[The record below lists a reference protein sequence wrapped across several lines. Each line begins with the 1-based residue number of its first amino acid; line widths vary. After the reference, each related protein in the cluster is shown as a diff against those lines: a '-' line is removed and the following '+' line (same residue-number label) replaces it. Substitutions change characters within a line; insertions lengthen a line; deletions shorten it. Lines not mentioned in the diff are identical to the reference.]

1 MARKP
6 AVDKEIERVPEK
18 PEGLL
23 WLLKASEHEILE
35 RLHQDGAII
44 MIHPALDGIVA
55 KAKAKGYGFRTLIHE
70 IVQSSL
76 FQTK

>member
-6 AVDKEIERVPEK
+6 AENKPTIERVEEK

-35 RLHQDGAII
+35 RLNAEDAVIFV
-44 MIHPALDGIVA
+44 HPALDGIVSYRIEENPA
-55 KAKAKGYGFRTLIHE
+55 HE
-70 IVQSSL
+70 QKVVHVWR
-76 FQTK
+76 

>member
-6 AVDKEIERVPEK
+6 TADKEITRVEEK

-35 RLHQDGAII
+35 RLNAEDAVIFV
-44 MIHPALDGIVA
+44 HPALDGIVSYRIEENPA
-55 KAKAKGYGFRTLIHE
+55 HTEKVVHVWR
-70 IVQSSL
+70 
-76 FQTK
+76 

>member
-6 AVDKEIERVPEK
+6 TADKEITRVEEK

-35 RLHQDGAII
+35 RLNAEDAVIFV
-44 MIHPALDGIVA
+44 HPALDGVVS
-55 KAKAKGYGFRTLIHE
+55 FRIEENPAHDQK
-70 IVQSSL
+70 VVHVWR
-76 FQTK
+76 

>member
-6 AVDKEIERVPEK
+6 ADNQPAIERVEEK

-35 RLHQDGAII
+35 RLHQDGALIY
-44 MIHPALDGIVA
+44 IHPALDGVVSYRIEENPRHDQKVVHVW
-55 KAKAKGYGFRTLIHE
+55 R
-70 IVQSSL
+70 
-76 FQTK
+76 

>member
-6 AVDKEIERVPEK
+6 AENKPTIERVEEK

-35 RLHQDGAII
+35 RLNAEDAII
-44 MIHPALDGIVA
+44 FIHPALDGIVS
-55 KAKAKGYGFRTLIHE
+55 FRIEENPAHDQK
-70 IVQSSL
+70 VVHVWR
-76 FQTK
+76 

>member
-6 AVDKEIERVPEK
+6 TADKEITRVEEK

-35 RLHQDGAII
+35 RLNAEDAII
-44 MIHPALDGIVA
+44 FIHPALDGIVS
-55 KAKAKGYGFRTLIHE
+55 FRIEENPHHE
-70 IVQSSL
+70 QKVVHVWR
-76 FQTK
+76 

>member
-6 AVDKEIERVPEK
+6 AENKPTIERVEEK

-35 RLHQDGAII
+35 RLNAEDAVIFV
-44 MIHPALDGIVA
+44 HPALDGIVS
-55 KAKAKGYGFRTLIHE
+55 FRIEENPAHDQK
-70 IVQSSL
+70 VVHVWR
-76 FQTK
+76 

>member
-6 AVDKEIERVPEK
+6 AENKPTIERVEEK

-35 RLHQDGAII
+35 RLNAEDAII
-44 MIHPALDGIVA
+44 FIHPALDGVVS
-55 KAKAKGYGFRTLIHE
+55 FRIEENPAHE
-70 IVQSSL
+70 QKVVHVWR
-76 FQTK
+76 

>member
-6 AVDKEIERVPEK
+6 ADNQPAIERVAEK

-35 RLHQDGAII
+35 RLHQDGALIY
-44 MIHPALDGIVA
+44 IHPALDGVVS
-55 KAKAKGYGFRTLIHE
+55 FRIEENPRHDQK
-70 IVQSSL
+70 VVHVWR
-76 FQTK
+76 

>member
-6 AVDKEIERVPEK
+6 TVDKEITRVEEK

-35 RLHQDGAII
+35 RLNAEDAII
-44 MIHPALDGIVA
+44 FIHPALDGIVS
-55 KAKAKGYGFRTLIHE
+55 FRIEENPHHE
-70 IVQSSL
+70 QKVVHVWR
-76 FQTK
+76 

>member
-1 MARKP
+1 MARKSAENP
-6 AVDKEIERVPEK
+6 PSITRVEEK

-44 MIHPALDGIVA
+44 MIHPALDGIVSYRIEENPA
-55 KAKAKGYGFRTLIHE
+55 HE
-70 IVQSSL
+70 QKVVHVWR
-76 FQTK
+76 

>member
-6 AVDKEIERVPEK
+6 TADKDITRVEEK

-35 RLHQDGAII
+35 RLNAEDAVIFV
-44 MIHPALDGIVA
+44 HPALDGVVS
-55 KAKAKGYGFRTLIHE
+55 FRIEENPQHDQK
-70 IVQSSL
+70 VVHVWR
-76 FQTK
+76 